1 MPSRWWRAFF
11 LSLLF
16 LPSLHSKVILFIT
29 QDIYLKDLLSSP
41 LPAFS
46 YLSRTAS
53 WGLVSMGRRRVE
65 QAIPA
70 LGAGTYPA
78 IRLLDLS
85 LGFDA
90 QELYQGVEA
99 RYVFYTRTGIL
110 PSPRGVVHLGIYSL
124 QQQNEKQWTGAKL
137 GALGTE
143 MRGKG
148 LKTAIIGNSD
158 GEQPQRMAVLVAC
171 DENGLVP
178 LGKVGADL
186 LKIDPVSPA
195 NKSID
200 LWKFKEALETVKD
213 ADFIVIDS
221 GEMQRLAQYAP
232 YLAPQGLERGRK
244 YALQKVDAL
253 LGEVLKTLG
262 EKDFLLFLSLCGA
275 ERGKPLHL
283 SPLAL
288 LGKGWEGGI
297 LTSPTT
303 RHRGLLSLLDIPPTI
318 LSLLNLPIPAYMSGK
333 PARFCQGDK
342 NLLLQLDNISSLNGE
357 AQLPLLALFLF
368 FFFLSALLF
377 VFFHVEPLLVFSL
390 LFPISFLFLPLFN
403 PQNLL
408 IYILLSLFL
417 NACLFL
423 LLLNFSRLLHL
434 ALFPSL
440 LLFSSLAIIG
450 DALTGGN
457 LSFNSVLSLYPLG
470 GLRFYGIGNEYS
482 GILLISLPFAV
493 GYLTRRDWGILAS
506 LLFGASLL
514 RCPFWGANLG
524 ASIAFLSFF
533 LLFSY
538 YKGKGIFYKM
548 LALSLLLLIAFF
560 LLEISLP
567 GKMSHIGAF
576 FASLGGGESGNL
588 YLILRKLRMNLALI
602 SSPLWKVAMA
612 FLAGLF
618 ILSLLRGIKLK
629 TERRNLFWAGV
640 LSTLVAFAVN
650 DSGGVFALFSL
661 QYLLSAFLWEGR
673 G

>member
-11 LSLLF
+11 LSFLF
-16 LPSLHSKVILFIT
+16 LPPLHSKVILFIT
-29 QDIYLKDLLSSP
+29 QDIYLENLLSSP

-46 YLSRTAS
+46 YLAQKAS

-78 IRLLDLS
+78 IRLADLS

-90 QELYQGVEA
+90 QELYQGIEA

-143 MRGKG
+143 IRGKG

-158 GEQPQRMAVLVAC
+158 GEQPQRMAVLIAC
-171 DENGLVP
+171 DENGVVLM
-178 LGKVGADL
+178 GKVGADL
-186 LKIDPVSPA
+186 LQIDPHPPA

-200 LWKFKEALETVKD
+200 MGKFKEALAAMQD
-213 ADFIVIDS
+213 SDFIVIDS

-232 YLAPQGLERGRK
+232 YLSPQGLEKGRK

-253 LGEVLKTLG
+253 LGEVLKALG
-262 EKDFLLFLSLCGA
+262 EKDFLLFLSLCDVKQ
-275 ERGKPLHL
+275 GKSLHL

-288 LGKGWEGGI
+288 WGKGWEGGI

-318 LSLLNLPIPAYMSGK
+318 LSLLNLPLPGYMSGR
-333 PARFCQGDK
+333 PMRLCQGDK
-342 NLLLQLDNISSLNGE
+342 NLLLQLDNISSLNGDS
-357 AQLPLLALFLF
+357 QIPLVALFLF
-368 FFFLSALLF
+368 FFFLSALLLI
-377 VFFHVEPLLVFSL
+377 FFDLEPLLAFSL
-390 LFPISFLFLPLFN
+390 LFPLSYLFLPLFN
-403 PQNLL
+403 PQNPLS
-408 IYILLSLFL
+408 YILLSLFL
-417 NACLFL
+417 NICLFL
-423 LLLNFSRLLHL
+423 ILLNFSRLLRL
-434 ALFPSL
+434 ALFPSS

-450 DALTGGN
+450 DALTGGS
-457 LSFNSVLSLYPLG
+457 LSFNSVLPLYPLG

-482 GILLISLPFAV
+482 GILLISLPFAI
-493 GYLTRRDWGILAS
+493 GYLTQRDWGILAS
-506 LLFGASLL
+506 LLLGASLL
-514 RCPFWGANLG
+514 LCPLCGANLG
-524 ASIAFLSFF
+524 ASVAFLSFL

-538 YKGKGIFYKM
+538 YKGKGTFYKM
-548 LALSLLLLIAFF
+548 LALSLLLIIAFF
-560 LLEISLP
+560 LLETSLSS
-567 GKMSHIGAF
+567 KMSHIGTF
-576 FASLGGGESGNL
+576 FASLGSGQPDSL

-618 ILSLLRGIKLK
+618 VLSLLRGIKPK
-629 TERRNLFWAGV
+629 AERRNLFLAGL